1 MRVVVGLMFNG
12 DYLLRFALVGL
23 GAIPGSWLRF
33 GLTNYLR
40 SALPRRYLPT
50 MLVNVV
56 SAFLLG
62 LLMSI
67 ASKSGG
73 LASSYF
79 LLLGIGFLGSFS
91 TFSAF
96 ALDLLEELR
105 LQAWGDSLFLLVG
118 SVVGGIIFAAIGYGL
133 ANV

>member
-1 MRVVVGLMFNG
+1 MFN
-12 DYLLRFALVGL
+12 DDDCLRFTLVCL
-23 GAIPGSWLRF
+23 GAIPGAWLRF
-33 GLTNYLR
+33 CLVNYWR
-40 SALPRRYLPT
+40 SSLPRRYMST
-50 MLVNVV
+50 MLINFV

-67 ASKSGG
+67 ASESGDFG
-73 LASSYF
+73 LASSYL
-79 LLLGIGFLGSFS
+79 LLLGIGFLGSLS

-105 LQAWGDSLFLLVG
+105 LKAWGDSLFLVVG
-118 SVVGGIIFAAIGYGL
+118 SVVGGIIFAAIGYRL